1 MEQQSWSREV
11 LEAKRRLEG
20 IVASAMDAIITIDE
34 KQHIILF
41 NPAAEQMFGVSTED
55 ALGQPIS
62 RFIPQRFRAGH
73 DEHIKRFRKTGVSP
87 GLNAPST

>member
-1 MEQQSWSREV
+1 MSQQDWSREV

-34 KQHIILF
+34 QQHIILF
-41 NPAAEQMFGVSTED
+41 NPAAEQMFGVSSGA

-62 RFIPQRFRAGH
+62 RFIPQRFRKGQ
-73 DEHIKRFRKTGVSP
+73 TQS
-87 GLNAPST
+87 